1 MELLHKSNIILHVI
15 TGAIALILG
24 VFALLTVK
32 GGTIHN
38 TSGRLF
44 LGFVSV
50 VILTGLI
57 GVFEFGR
64 NVFLLVITVL
74 SGYVSF

>member
-32 GGTIHN
+32 GGTTFSRFCFCSNFNWFDRCLCIRQK
-38 TSGRLF
+38 RLF
-44 LGFVSV
+44 ISNHG
-50 VILTGLI
+50 T
-57 GVFEFGR
+57 
-64 NVFLLVITVL
+64 
-74 SGYVSF
+74 